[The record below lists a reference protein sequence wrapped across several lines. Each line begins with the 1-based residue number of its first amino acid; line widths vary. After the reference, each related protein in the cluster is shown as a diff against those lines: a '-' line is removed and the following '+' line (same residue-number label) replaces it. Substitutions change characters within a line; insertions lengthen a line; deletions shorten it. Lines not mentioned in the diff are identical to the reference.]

1 MAEEKLKITLEY
13 DAKNKKAIDDA
24 VNKLNELGKVTTT
37 SSASTSGL
45 AKGMTKLAGSL
56 GLTGGAIGGV
66 TTALLGMASAT
77 AVATAGISILI
88 GILVALGKSLADI
101 AKFSMD
107 FSWRLRD
114 TAMRTGSTIEEMSKF
129 NFVAKQSGMTLDE
142 LSKTIEVFDL
152 KVSNMQSAGKKTKNA
167 LVRLGIEIAD
177 NNGKLKTSIEL
188 FTETMRAMEQMGNTD
203 VSEVGTDIGG
213 RLGSARMIRIARG
226 FSEKLRD
233 ANKYA
238 QLLDS
243 YPFGNWIAL
252 KGVAQDIAG
261 LFEIFKLQIGEAILP
276 LVEQILPAFRSLFS
290 AIVHSNNAMGLM
302 KELFEII
309 GVYIGFILDK
319 LQGWF
324 RIGDA
329 IFTLFADMFSGTMT
343 MGEAWSKF
351 MNSIFQALK
360 GMVARPLIWV
370 WDKFALFFAQ
380 VAEWGMDMV
389 ATYAEQINKV
399 GTFINGM
406 VGAVANGIAGLI
418 NLAID
423 GIAGMINWIIGKI
436 NEMLSS
442 VNWLTNKISDIT
454 GGAVDIGTD
463 LRLNEV
469 NFGGAKDWVSGIASR
484 VTGISDSLFGD
495 LAGSMTR
502 DLQTLSNY
510 FRQENPFEEWLFE
523 RGGVDA
529 PAVEPPDKNV
539 YERLLEDTGN
549 ALGKVAKSAKK
560 VNDELNKQVQAYQ
573 VVYGQIFGARGFFD
587 LLGQVRQPT
596 YPSFK
601 TGSGIELATTGGL
614 TPITIQN
621 MTVRNDTDIVRIA
634 SELDKLQKKDARKK
648 GFAYGF

>member
-24 VNKLNELGKVTTT
+24 VDKLKELGKVTTA
-37 SSASTSGL
+37 SSASTSSL
-45 AKGMTKLAGSL
+45 ATSMSKLAGSL

-66 TTALLGMASAT
+66 SKALMGMAGAT
-77 AVATAGISILI
+77 AIATAGISVLI

-107 FSWRLRD
+107 FSWQLRD
-114 TAMRTGSTIEEMSKF
+114 TAMRTGSTIQQMSKF
-129 NFVAKQSGMTLDE
+129 NFVAKRSGMTLDE

-167 LVRLGIEIAD
+167 LARLGIEIAD
-177 NNGKLKTSIEL
+177 NNGKLRTSIEL
-188 FTETMRAMEQMGNTD
+188 FEETMKQMEKMGTTD
-203 VSEVGTDIGG
+203 ISEVGTDIGG

-276 LVEQILPAFRSLFS
+276 LVEQILPAFRSLFN
-290 AIVHSNNAMGLM
+290 AIVHSNNAMGFM

-319 LQGWF
+319 LQAWF

-329 IFTLFADMFSGTMT
+329 IFTLFTDLFSGTMT
-343 MGEAWSKF
+343 MGEAWSKL

-370 WDKFALFFAQ
+370 WNKFALFFAQ

-389 ATYAEQINKV
+389 NTYAEQINKV

-406 VGAVANGIAGLI
+406 VGAVTSGIAGII
-418 NLAID
+418 NMAID

-436 NEMLSS
+436 NQMLSS

-463 LRLNEV
+463 LRLNQV
-469 NFGGAKDWVSGIASR
+469 SFGGAKDWVSGIASR

-510 FRQENPFEEWLFE
+510 FRQENPFEDWLFE

-529 PAVEPPDKNV
+529 PAIEPPDTDAYSRVIDGFN
-539 YERLLEDTGN
+539 D
-549 ALGKVAKSAKK
+549 VAKSAGK
-560 VNDELNKQVQAYQ
+560 VNKELKKQVQAYQ
-573 VVYGQIFGARGFFD
+573 VVYGQIFGTRGFFD

-601 TGSGIELATTGGL
+601 TGAGVELATTGGL